1 MTREEWIQAFGLD
14 VAEIFPVT
22 DSYSS
27 DVDRLVLRDGRTVF
41 LKRPYTADK
50 WYREH
55 GWLTYLDSR
64 VAVPKILMAAR
75 PTKQTTGAFVL
86 EALAGSTIEK
96 VTPALAAQIGQLHA
110 ALHTCTSDAYGDFGQ
125 EGFTAFPSQDW
136 RVFRNAKMTSFEPA
150 IRQALSPDL
159 YQAAFTELNR
169 RERELPEPSRPVAV
183 HLDFRLGNLLADGE
197 RLTGLIDFET
207 SRFGATEIDF
217 TKLDRDVFEGESDL
231 FDAYQQGYGQIRT
244 PEPIEVYLPYYRLF
258 EALTGIGWCV
268 QRGLEHHQQF
278 FNNNHARV
286 LVELERTSIFEE
298 R

>member
-1 MTREEWIQAFGLD
+1 MTREEWIQSFDLD
-14 VAEIFPVT
+14 VAEIFSVT

-27 DVDRLVLRDGRTVF
+27 EVDRLVLRDGRTVF

-55 GWLTYLDSR
+55 GWLTYLADR
-64 VAVPKILMAAR
+64 VAVPKILAEAP
-75 PTKQTTGAFVL
+75 PTPQTTGAFVL
-86 EALAGSTIEK
+86 EALAGATIET
-96 VTPALAAQIGQLHA
+96 VTPTLATQIGQLHA
-110 ALHTCTSDAYGDFGQ
+110 TLHTCTHETYGDFEQ
-125 EGFTAFPSQDW
+125 NGFTAFTSQDW

-150 IRQALSPDL
+150 IQQVLPPAL
-159 YQAAFTELNR
+159 YQAAFTELKR

-183 HLDFRLGNLLADGE
+183 HLDFRLGNLLADGGN
-197 RLTGLIDFET
+197 LTGLIDFET

-217 TKLDRDVFEGESDL
+217 TKLDRDVFQGGSAL
-231 FDAYQQGYGQIRT
+231 LNAYQNGYGQIRT

-268 QRGLEHHQQF
+268 QRGLAQHQQF
-278 FNNNHARV
+278 FNNNHAR
-286 LVELERTSIFEE
+286 LLIELERTSIFEE

>member
-1 MTREEWIQAFGLD
+1 MTREEWIQSFDLD

-27 DVDRLVLRDGRTVF
+27 DVDRLLLHDGRTVF

-50 WYREH
+50 WYREQ
-55 GWLTYLDSR
+55 GWLTYLADR
-64 VAVPKILMAAR
+64 VDVPKILMAAR
-75 PTKQTTGAFVL
+75 PTGQTTGAFVL
-86 EALAGSTIEK
+86 EALAGTTIET
-96 VTPALAAQIGQLHA
+96 VTPALATQIGQLHA
-110 ALHTCTSDAYGDFGQ
+110 ALHTCTSDAYGDFEQ
-125 EGFTAFPSQDW
+125 NGFTAFPSQDW

-159 YQAAFTELNR
+159 YQAAFTELKR
-169 RERELPEPSRPVAV
+169 RERELPEPSRPVVV

-197 RLTGLIDFET
+197 TLTGLIDFET

-217 TKLDRDVFEGESDL
+217 TKLDRDVFEGKSDL
-231 FDAYQQGYGQIRT
+231 FDAYQQGYGQVRT

-268 QRGLEHHQQF
+268 QRGLDRHQQF
-278 FNNNHARV
+278 FNHNYARV

>member
-1 MTREEWIQAFGLD
+1 MTREEWIQAFDLD

-27 DVDRLVLRDGRTVF
+27 DVDRLVLHDGQIVF

-50 WYREH
+50 WYREQ

-64 VAVPKILMAAR
+64 VAVPKILMTAR

-86 EALAGSTIEK
+86 EALAGTTIET

-110 ALHTCTSDAYGDFGQ
+110 ALHTCTSKAYGDF
-125 EGFTAFPSQDW
+125 EENGFTAFPSQDW
-136 RVFRNAKMTSFEPA
+136 RVFRNAKMTSFESAIQQVLPPA
-150 IRQALSPDL
+150 L
-159 YQAAFTELNR
+159 YQAAFTELKR

-197 RLTGLIDFET
+197 SLTGLIDFET

-217 TKLDRDVFEGESDL
+217 TKLDRDVFQSESGL
-231 FDAYQQGYGQIRT
+231 LDAYQQGYGQIRI

-268 QRGLEHHQQF
+268 QRGLDRHQLF
-278 FNNNHARV
+278 FDKNLARV
-286 LVELERTSIFEE
+286 LMELERTSIFEE

>member
-1 MTREEWIQAFGLD
+1 MTREDWIQLFDLD
-14 VAEIFPVT
+14 VADSFPVT

-27 DVDRLVLRDGRTVF
+27 DVDRLLLRDGRTVF

-55 GWLTYLDSR
+55 GWLTYLASR
-64 VAVPKILMAAR
+64 VAVPKILMEAR
-75 PTKQTTGAFVL
+75 PTGQTTGAFVL
-86 EALAGSTIEK
+86 EALTGSTIET
-96 VTPALAAQIGQLHA
+96 VTPTLASQIGQLHA
-110 ALHTCTSDAYGDFGQ
+110 TLHNCTRDAYGDF
-125 EGFTAFPSQDW
+125 EKNGFTAFTSQDW
-136 RVFRNAKMTSFEPA
+136 RIFRNAKMTSFDSA
-150 IRQALSPDL
+150 IRQVLSPAL
-159 YQAAFTELNR
+159 YQAAFAELKR
-169 RERELPEPSRPVAV
+169 REHELPEPSRPVAV

-197 RLTGLIDFET
+197 TLTGLIDFET

-217 TKLDRDVFEGESDL
+217 TKLDQDVFQGGPEL
-231 FDAYQQGYGQIRT
+231 LDAYQKGYGQVRT
-244 PEPIEVYLPYYRLF
+244 SEPIEVYLPYYRLF

-278 FNNNHARV
+278 FNHNHARV

>member
-1 MTREEWIQAFGLD
+1 MTREEWIRTFDLD
-14 VAEIFPVT
+14 VAEIFFVT

-27 DVDRLVLRDGRTVF
+27 DVDRLVLSDGRTVF

-55 GWLTYLDSR
+55 GWLTYLASR

-75 PTKQTTGAFVL
+75 PTEQTTGAFVL
-86 EALAGSTIEK
+86 EALAGETIET
-96 VTPALAAQIGQLHA
+96 VTPKLATQIGRLHA
-110 ALHTCTSDAYGDFGQ
+110 TLHTCTREAYGDF
-125 EGFTAFPSQDW
+125 EENGFTAFTSQDW

-150 IRQALSPDL
+150 IRQVLSPAL
-159 YQAAFTELNR
+159 YQAAFTELKR

-183 HLDFRLGNLLADGE
+183 HLDFRLGNLLADGGN
-197 RLTGLIDFET
+197 LTGLIDFET

-217 TKLDRDVFEGESDL
+217 TKLDRDVFQGGPDL
-231 FDAYQQGYGQIRT
+231 FAAYQDGYGQILR

-268 QRGLEHHQQF
+268 QRGLDRHQLF
-278 FNNNHARV
+278 FDKNLARV
-286 LVELERTSIFEE
+286 LIELERTSIFEE

>member
-1 MTREEWIQAFGLD
+1 MTREEWIQEFDLD

-27 DVDRLVLRDGRTVF
+27 DVDRLVLRDGRIVF

-50 WYREH
+50 WYREQ
-55 GWLTYLDSR
+55 GWLTYLSNR
-64 VAVPKILMAAR
+64 VAVPKILMEAR

-86 EALAGSTIEK
+86 EALAGTTIET
-96 VTPALAAQIGQLHA
+96 VTPALAVQIGQLHA
-110 ALHTCTSDAYGDFGQ
+110 ALHTCTSDAYGDFEQ
-125 EGFTAFPSQDW
+125 DGFTAFLSQDW

-183 HLDFRLGNLLADGE
+183 HLDFRLGNLLSRDE
-197 RLTGLIDFET
+197 TLTGLIDFET

-217 TKLDRDVFEGESDL
+217 TKLARDVFQGESGL
-231 FDAYQQGYGQIRT
+231 LDAYQQGYGQNRT

-278 FNNNHARV
+278 FNNNHARL

>member
-41 LKRPYTADK
+41 LKRPYKADK

-96 VTPALAAQIGQLHA
+96 VTPELVSQIGRLHA
-110 ALHTCTSDAYGDFGQ
+110 TLHTCTGETYGDF
-125 EGFTAFPSQDW
+125 EENGFTAFTSQDW

-150 IRQALSPDL
+150 IQQVLSPAL
-159 YQAAFTELNR
+159 YQAAFAELKR
-169 RERELPEPSRPVAV
+169 RERELPEPTRPVAV
-183 HLDFRLGNLLADGE
+183 HLDFRLGNLLADGGN
-197 RLTGLIDFET
+197 LTGLIDFET

-217 TKLDRDVFEGESDL
+217 TKLDRDVFQGESRL
-231 FDAYQQGYGQIRT
+231 LDAYQQGYGQVRE

>member
-1 MTREEWIQAFGLD
+1 MTREEWIQVFDLD

-27 DVDRLVLRDGRTVF
+27 DVDRLVLSDGRTVF
-41 LKRPYTADK
+41 LKRPYTTDK
-50 WYREH
+50 WYREQ
-55 GWLTYLDSR
+55 GWLTYLADR
-64 VAVPKILMAAR
+64 VAVPKILMEAR

-86 EALAGSTIEK
+86 EALAGKTIET
-96 VTPALAAQIGQLHA
+96 VTPALAVQIGQLHA
-110 ALHTCTSDAYGDFGQ
+110 ALHTCTSDAYGDFEQ
-125 EGFTAFPSQDW
+125 NGFTAFPSQDW

-150 IRQALSPDL
+150 IRQALPPDL
-159 YQAAFTELNR
+159 YQAAFAELKR

-183 HLDFRLGNLLADGE
+183 HLDFRLGNLLAAGE
-197 RLTGLIDFET
+197 SLTGLIDFET

-217 TKLDRDVFEGESDL
+217 TKLDRDVFEGKSDL
-231 FDAYQQGYGQIRT
+231 FDAYQQGYGQVRE

-268 QRGLEHHQQF
+268 QRGLDRHQLF
-278 FNNNHARV
+278 FDKNLARV
-286 LVELERTSIFEE
+286 LIELERTSIFEE

>member
-1 MTREEWIQAFGLD
+1 MTREEWIQSFDLD
-14 VAEIFPVT
+14 VADIFSVT

-55 GWLTYLDSR
+55 GWLTYLASR
-64 VAVPKILMAAR
+64 VAVPKILMEAR

-86 EALAGSTIEK
+86 EALSGSTIET

-110 ALHTCTSDAYGDFGQ
+110 TLHTCTSEAYGDF
-125 EGFTAFPSQDW
+125 EEKGFTAFTSQDW

-150 IRQALSPDL
+150 IQQVLSPAL
-159 YQAAFTELNR
+159 YQDAFTELKR

-183 HLDFRLGNLLADGE
+183 HLDFRLGNLLADGGN
-197 RLTGLIDFET
+197 LTGLIDFET

-217 TKLDRDVFEGESDL
+217 TKLDRDVFQSESGL
-231 FDAYQQGYGQIRT
+231 LDAYQKGYGQVRT

-268 QRGLEHHQQF
+268 QRGLDRHQLF
-278 FNNNHARV
+278 FDKNLARV
-286 LVELERTSIFEE
+286 LIELERTSIFEE